1 MSLTQIIE
9 ERSWPIRA
17 RGLLIDAR
25 LAYVTA
31 KVEFCDAQMDWDRHM
46 REGFSDGLMC
56 ILALRVERTEKALRS
71 IEYRI
76 ARLEQMISEMEEGK

>member
-17 RGLLIDAR
+17 RAALIDAR
-25 LAYVTA
+25 LAYAMA

-46 REGFSDGLMC
+46 REGFIGPLTR
-56 ILALRVERTEKALRS
+56 ILALRVVHTEKALHRVG
-71 IEYRI
+71 YRI
-76 ARLEQMISEMEEGK
+76 AQLEQMISKMEEG